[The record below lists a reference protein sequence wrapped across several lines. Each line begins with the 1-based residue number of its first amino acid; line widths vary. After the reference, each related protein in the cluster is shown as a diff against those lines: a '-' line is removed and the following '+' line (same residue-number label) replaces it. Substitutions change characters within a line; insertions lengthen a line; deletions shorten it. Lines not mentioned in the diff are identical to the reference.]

1 MHGSGMASATSI
13 CEALRRTLSGE
24 GSEIKRLG
32 DAALL
37 LHDRLGVA
45 VDFCEI
51 LGGRWSHIS
60 GHPGLLTP
68 LHRIHLS
75 PRRGML
81 AGEIPAEIRP
91 EWEAVVECLRRA
103 MTSTSFGG

>member
-1 MHGSGMASATSI
+1 MPGSDRASAIST
-13 CEALRRTLSGE
+13 CEALRRALSSPE
-24 GSEIKRLG
+24 PEKKRLR

-37 LHDRLGVA
+37 LYDRLGVA

-68 LHRIHLS
+68 LHRIRLS

-81 AGEIPAEIRP
+81 AGEIPAGIRP
-91 EWEAVVECLRRA
+91 AWEAAVECLRRV
-103 MTSTSFGG
+103 MT